1 MLPRIFLT
9 LSAPLNGSLT
19 LPTLT
24 GKIIAKAFLGLLVFS
39 FFSCQE
45 TASRSDA
52 YGNFE
57 ATEVVVSSET
67 NGRLLTL
74 NVEEGQVLEAGQ
86 FVALVDTTQLHLQKL
101 QLQATMQTLPKKLR
115 EADSDIAVLED
126 QKRNLVRERDRVKLL
141 LEDKAATPK
150 QLDDLNG
157 EIAVVEQRINAT
169 KRTVQVANR
178 GVLAEQEPLTAQVKT
193 IENQLRKSYIYNPI
207 TGTVMTKLAEPSEV
221 VGFGTPLYKIANLDY
236 LLLRAYACAVQIQ
249 EAKVGQQVKVL
260 IDAGEEAYRELSGE
274 ITWIANESEFTPK
287 TIQTKEERVNLVYAF
302 KVKVKNDGTLKI
314 GMPGEVLFN
323 KNENKNAN

>member
-1 MLPRIFLT
+1 MKFIRTTTFVFL
-9 LSAPLNGSLT
+9 
-19 LPTLT
+19 
-24 GKIIAKAFLGLLVFS
+24 FFS

-45 TASRSDA
+45 TASLSDA

-57 ATEVVVSSET
+57 ATEVVVSSES

-86 FVALVDTTQLHLQKL
+86 FAALVDTTQLHLQKL
-101 QLQATMQTLPKKLR
+101 QLLATMQTLPKKLR

-126 QKRNLVRERDRVKLL
+126 QKRNLIRERDRVKLL

-178 GVLAEQEPLTAQVKT
+178 GVLAEQEPLTAQIKT

-207 TGTVMTKLAEPSEV
+207 AGTVMTKLAEPSEV

-236 LLLRAYACAVQIQ
+236 LLLRAYASAVQIQ
-249 EAKVGQQVKVL
+249 QAKVGQQVKVL
-260 IDAGEEAYRELSGE
+260 IDAGEDGYRELTGE

-314 GMPGEVLFN
+314 GMPGEVVF
-323 KNENKNAN
+323 NENENGNEN